1 MQYEPTLDRDALI
14 EFATKTYF
22 GNVDAKNMDAV
33 LDCFHDEALF
43 CVQTDFTRHSGKGE
57 IRRMFED
64 FFGAYETII
73 HRDFTCTVDEANG
86 RISASFIA
94 ELHDADGQ
102 VTLLHNTNF
111 WRLRP
116 TGQDGGPD
124 KGAKAK
130 FQEVYVYMS
139 GANVLT

>member
-1 MQYEPTLDRDALI
+1 MQYEPSLSRDELV

-22 GNVDAKNMDAV
+22 GNVDAKNMEAT

-43 CVQTDFTRHSGKGE
+43 CVQTAFARHSGKAE

-64 FFGAYETII
+64 FFGAYERII

-86 RISASFIA
+86 RITACFVA
-94 ELHDADGQ
+94 ELHDAQGN
-102 VTLLHNTNF
+102 VTLLNNTNF

-116 TGQDGGPD
+116 GEAGP
-124 KGAKAK
+124 K

>member
-1 MQYEPTLDRDALI
+1 MQYEPTLNRDELI

-22 GNVDAKNMDAV
+22 GNVDAKNMDAT

-43 CVQTDFTRHSGKGE
+43 CVQTDFTRHAGKAE

-64 FFGAYETII
+64 FFAAYETII

-86 RISASFIA
+86 RITACFTA

-102 VTLLHNTNF
+102 VTLLYNTNF
-111 WRLRP
+111 WRFRP
-116 TGQDGGPD
+116 GPD
-124 KGAKAK
+124 GPK

>member
-1 MQYEPTLDRDALI
+1 MQYEPTLGRDELI
-14 EFATKTYF
+14 EFATKSYF
-22 GNVDAKNMDAV
+22 GNVDAKNMDAA

-43 CVQTDFTRHSGKGE
+43 CVQTSFTRHSGKDE

-64 FFGAYETII
+64 FFDAYDTII
-73 HRDFTCTVDEANG
+73 HRDFTCTVDETNG
-86 RISASFIA
+86 RITASFVA
-94 ELHDADGQ
+94 ELHDANGEI
-102 VTLLHNTNF
+102 TLLNNTNF

-116 TGQDGGPD
+116 GPD
-124 KGAKAK
+124 GPK

>member
-1 MQYEPTLDRDALI
+1 MQYEPVMTRAELIDFALNKY
-14 EFATKTYF
+14 FAR
-22 GNVDAKNMDAV
+22 VDAKDMEGA
-33 LDCFHDEALF
+33 LSCFHDTALF
-43 CVQTDFTRHSGKGE
+43 CVQTASTRHSGKAE

-86 RISASFIA
+86 RITASFVA
-94 ELHDADGQ
+94 ELHDAAGQ
-102 VTLLHNTNF
+102 VTLLTNTNF

-116 TGQDGGPD
+116 GPD
-124 KGAKAK
+124 GAK

-139 GANVLT
+139 GANVLV